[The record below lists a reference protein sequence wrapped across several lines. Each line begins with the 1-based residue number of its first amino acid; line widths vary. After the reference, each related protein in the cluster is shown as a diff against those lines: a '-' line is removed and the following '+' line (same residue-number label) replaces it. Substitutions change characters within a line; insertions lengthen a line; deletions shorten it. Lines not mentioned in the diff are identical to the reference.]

1 MRGARVVAQTG
12 VAGACGVR
20 SGARAVVRVVR
31 FSGHEHTRTDT
42 HRYTH
47 APARARTY
55 GEQEV
60 RKQGPRSKSRVLTT
74 RLRHQCASCAALR
87 TRRARIVPEA
97 SSDHGTAR
105 TAPDNTSPLGYAHG
119 RWPARELRRRDTAR
133 SPAIYRT
140 PASVLEDL
148 RRACRGPVARDKASR
163 VVLSHPN
170 QHRTWVSS

>member
-1 MRGARVVAQTG
+1 MAQTG

-42 HRYTH
+42 HRHTH

-55 GEQEV
+55 GEREV
-60 RKQGPRSKSRVLTT
+60 RKQGPRSKSRVHTT
-74 RLRHQCASCAALR
+74 RLRLRHQCASCAALR

-140 PASVLEDL
+140 PTSVLEDL